1 MIYLEL
7 EGITITK
14 KVKHRN
20 LTKGSSKLL
29 TVLPFMTNK
38 MFKLTQIIKQGTFL
52 KLSLMTT
59 KMFTKTKIIKLENLT
74 KGRSQLVAGGRRKQ
88 R

>member
-1 MIYLEL
+1 MLKIADHVDLYD
-7 EGITITK
+7 
-14 KVKHRN
+14 
-20 LTKGSSKLL
+20 
-29 TVLPFMTNK
+29 
-38 MFKLTQIIKQGTFL
+38 KQEVQNDTDYQARDVP

-59 KMFTKTKIIKLENLT
+59 KIFTKAKIIKLENLT